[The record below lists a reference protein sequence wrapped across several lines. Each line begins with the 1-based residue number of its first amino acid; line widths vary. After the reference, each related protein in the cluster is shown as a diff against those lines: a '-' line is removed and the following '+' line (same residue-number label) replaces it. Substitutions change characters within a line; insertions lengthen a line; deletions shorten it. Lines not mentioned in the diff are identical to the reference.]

1 MIVHGA
7 SFSSAKVVA
16 NWSGQCQCLIA
27 QTGLLSTRRIPVS
40 EISSVSVITGETISQ
55 ARSGIGGAVI
65 GGILA
70 GPLGFVAGG
79 LLSHGTTISSQHV
92 VGITLA
98 DGETFVGECTPLE
111 LKRLLGVSARAATA
125 RNQST
130 NFISE
135 EPVEVESQLRRFG
148 RGRDDAPADTPV
160 LKRIVYSEATSKR
173 MDSERENKT
182 DPLNEYQAFIEDLAS
197 DEELSDE
204 QIQEARILRKT
215 LKLAKRQIACV
226 HARVFHACLSEAATG
241 DEVSDEQ
248 VIELRHVRNCLKQL
262 GWAPGD

>member
-27 QTGLLSTRRIPVS
+27 QTGLLTTRRIPVS
-40 EISSVSVITGETISQ
+40 EIASVSVITGETISQ

-111 LKRLLGVSARAATA
+111 LKRLLGVSARAA
-125 RNQST
+125 
-130 NFISE
+130 E

-173 MDSERENKT
+173 MDSERKNKT
-182 DPLNEYQAFIEDLAS
+182 DPLNEDLAS

-226 HARVFHACLSEAATG
+226 HARVFHACLSEAADG
-241 DEVSDEQ
+241 DEVSDEK
-248 VIELRHVRNCLKQL
+248 VIEMRRVRNCLKRL